1 METPGKSSMSSGS
14 PVIKVESEIGLLRR
28 VIVHRP
34 GLEIARI
41 TPANKEALLFDD
53 LLWLDRAQDE
63 HDEFVDILQSHD
75 TEVLYFGDLLKAVL
89 ANPDVRREV
98 VDAAISPATCGRL
111 VADQLRDK
119 LYEADSQRVF
129 DVLVGGLLERELIQ
143 WGISPVFADLV
154 ADRFHYV
161 LRPLPNL
168 LFMRDNSAWINQGLV
183 FSVLAYPA
191 RQRESVYMRA
201 IYQHHPLFA
210 SSSYPVWF
218 GMDEADQYPA
228 TIEGGD
234 VLVLN
239 AETVVLGLSERTT
252 PAAVENLAERL
263 FSQAAVRQAIVVHLH
278 QRRAMM
284 HLDTAF
290 TMVDRD
296 AFNVF
301 PGLLEDVDV
310 HILRPGT
317 DAAIEVE
324 RAASLQAALADVL
337 GRDNL
342 RFIPTGGDAIGRL
355 REQWDDGNNTVAVS
369 PGVVIAYGRNQET
382 NRRLRESG
390 IEVLELDASELCRGR
405 GGSRCMTQP
414 LLRDPV

>member
-1 METPGKSSMSSGS
+1 M
-14 PVIKVESEIGLLRR
+14 IRVESEIGKLRR

-63 HDEFVDILQSHD
+63 HDEFVDILRSFD
-75 TEVLYFGDLLKAVL
+75 TEVLYFSDLLKTVL
-89 ANPDVRREV
+89 AMPEARREV

-111 VADQLRDK
+111 VAEQLRVK
-119 LYEADSQRVF
+119 LYEADASRVF

-143 WGISPVFADLV
+143 WGIAPVFADLV

-183 FSVLAYPA
+183 LSVLAYPA
-191 RQRESVYMRA
+191 RQRESAYMRA
-201 IYQHHPLFA
+201 IYRHHPLFA
-210 SSSYPVWF
+210 EAGYPLWF
-218 GMDEADQYPA
+218 GLDENDRYPA
-228 TIEGGD
+228 TLEGGD

-239 AETVVLGLSERTT
+239 KETVMLGLSERTA

-263 FSQAAVRQAIVVHLH
+263 FAESDVRQAIVVHLH

-290 TMVDRD
+290 TMVDHD

-310 HILRPGT
+310 HLLRPGRE
-317 DAAIEVE
+317 AAIDVV
-324 RAASLQAALADVL
+324 RASSLQAALAEAL
-337 GRDNL
+337 GHDDI

-355 REQWDDGNNTVAVS
+355 REQWDDGNNTVAVA
-369 PGVVIAYGRNQET
+369 PGVVVAYARNQET
-382 NRRLRESG
+382 NRRLREYD

-414 LLRDPV
+414 LLRDPVG

>member
-1 METPGKSSMSSGS
+1 M
-14 PVIKVESEIGLLRR
+14 IRVESEIGQLRR

-53 LLWLDRAQDE
+53 LLWLERAQDE
-63 HDEFVDILQSHD
+63 HDEFVGILRSHD
-75 TEVLYFGDLLKAVL
+75 AEVLYFSDLLKTVL
-89 ANPDVRREV
+89 AMPDARREV

-111 VADQLRDK
+111 VAEQLRVK
-119 LYEADSQRVF
+119 LYDADPDRVF

-143 WGISPVFADLV
+143 WGIAPVFADLV

-168 LFMRDNSAWINQGLV
+168 LFMRDNAAWVNQGLV

-201 IYQHHPLFA
+201 IYRHHPLFA
-210 SSSYPVWF
+210 GIGYPVWS
-218 GMDEADQYPA
+218 GLDEDDRYPA
-228 TIEGGD
+228 TLEGGD

-239 AETVVLGLSERTT
+239 KETVMLGLSERTT
-252 PAAVENLAERL
+252 PAAVENLVERL
-263 FSQAAVRQAIVVHLH
+263 FEESAVRQAIVVHLH

-290 TMVDRD
+290 TMVDHD

-301 PGLLEDVDV
+301 PGLLDDVDV
-310 HILRPGT
+310 HLLRPGVH
-317 DAAIEVE
+317 AAIDVV
-324 RAASLQAALADVL
+324 RAESLQAALAEAL
-337 GRDNL
+337 GRDDL

-355 REQWDDGNNTVAVS
+355 REQWDDGNNTLAVA
-369 PGVVIAYGRNQET
+369 PGVVVAYGRNQET
-382 NRRLRESG
+382 NRRLHESG

-414 LLRDPV
+414 LLRDLIG